1 MKACREATR
10 AERGFTLIE
19 LLVVLALIALLTGLA
34 ALSAGA
40 AGSPVTREAR
50 RLAATLQLAT
60 EESRI
65 QGIVLGLKFRRD
77 GYSYL
82 ELVPR
87 EPDEEPG
94 PDFVWRPLPPGGAFA
109 ARAWPQPMR
118 FELRIDGRAVA
129 PAFGAAASASA
140 PQILLLPE
148 GEFTPFTLR
157 LAGTRE
163 AGATMRFGSSGQFE
177 LEGL

>member
-1 MKACREATR
+1 MTACREAAR

-19 LLVVLALIALLTGLA
+19 ILVVLAVIALLTGLA

-60 EESRI
+60 EESRL
-65 QGIVLGLKFRRD
+65 QGRVLGLRFHPD

-87 EPDEEPG
+87 EPNAESGPG
-94 PDFVWRPLPPGGAFA
+94 FVWRPLPPGGAFA
-109 ARAWPQPMR
+109 ARTWPQPMR

-129 PAFGAAASASA
+129 PALGGVASA
-140 PQILLLPE
+140 PQVLLLPE

-163 AGATMRFGSSGQFE
+163 AGATMRFGPSGQFE

>member
-1 MKACREATR
+1 M
-10 AERGFTLIE
+10 
-19 LLVVLALIALLTGLA
+19 LTGLA

-60 EESRI
+60 EESRL
-65 QGIVLGLKFRRD
+65 QGRVLGLKFQHD

-82 ELVPR
+82 ELIPR
-87 EPDEEPG
+87 EPDDESGTWFRLETIAPKRG
-94 PDFVWRPLPPGGAFA
+94 FCAQELAAADALRICESTAARWRP
-109 ARAWPQPMR
+109 RS
-118 FELRIDGRAVA
+118 
-129 PAFGAAASASA
+129 GAAASA

-157 LAGTRE
+157 LVGTRE
-163 AGATMRFGSSGQFE
+163 AGGHHALRFFRTV
-177 LEGL
+177 

>member
-1 MKACREATR
+1 MTAHREATPAR
-10 AERGFTLIE
+10 RGFTLIE
-19 LLVVLALIALLTGLA
+19 ILVVLALIALLTGLA

-60 EESRI
+60 EESRL
-65 QGIVLGLKFRRD
+65 QGRVLGLMFRYD

-82 ELVPR
+82 ELIPR
-87 EPDEEPG
+87 EPDAESAPG
-94 PDFVWRPLPPGGAFA
+94 FVWRPLAARGAFA
-109 ARAWPQPMR
+109 RRNWPQPMR
-118 FELRIDGRAVA
+118 FELRIDGRVVA
-129 PAFGAAASASA
+129 PSFGDVASA

-157 LAGTRE
+157 LVGTRE

>member
-1 MKACREATR
+1 MTASWEATR

-19 LLVVLALIALLTGLA
+19 ILVVLALIALLTGLA

-60 EESRI
+60 EESRL
-65 QGIVLGLKFRRD
+65 QGIVLGLKFRQD
-77 GYSYL
+77 GYYYL

-87 EPDEEPG
+87 APDTESAPG
-94 PDFVWRPLPPGGAFA
+94 FVWRPLPGRGVFA
-109 ARAWPQPMR
+109 ARTWPPSMR
-118 FELRIDGRAVA
+118 FELRIEGRAVA
-129 PAFGAAASASA
+129 PVFGATSSS

-157 LAGTRE
+157 LIGTRE
-163 AGATMRFGSSGQFE
+163 AGATMRFGPSGQFE

>member
-1 MKACREATR
+1 MTSCREAAR
-10 AERGFTLIE
+10 AKRGFTLIE

-40 AGSPVTREAR
+40 AGGPVTREAR

-65 QGIVLGLKFRRD
+65 QGIVLGLKFRPD

-87 EPDEEPG
+87 EPEAESGPG
-94 PDFVWRPLPPGGAFA
+94 FVWRPLPRRGAFA
-109 ARAWPQPMR
+109 ARTWPQPMR

-129 PAFGAAASASA
+129 PEFGPSDSA

-157 LAGTRE
+157 LVGTRE
-163 AGATMRFGSSGQFE
+163 AGATMRFDSSGRFE

>member
-1 MKACREATR
+1 MTTNRKATR
-10 AERGFTLIE
+10 RERGFTLIE
-19 LLVVLALIALLTGLA
+19 ILVVLALITVLTGLA

-60 EESRI
+60 DESRL
-65 QGIVLGLKFRRD
+65 QGRVLGLKFLHD
-77 GYSYL
+77 GYSWL

-87 EPDEEPG
+87 EPDAESAPG
-94 PDFVWRPLPPGGAFA
+94 FVWRTLPPRGAFA
-109 ARAWPQPMR
+109 SRTWPQPMQ

-129 PAFGAAASASA
+129 PAFATAVSA

-157 LAGTRE
+157 LVGTRE
-163 AGATMRFGSSGQFE
+163 AGATMRFSSSGQFE

>member
-1 MKACREATR
+1 MTAYRKATR
-10 AERGFTLIE
+10 AKRGFTLIE
-19 LLVVLALIALLTGLA
+19 ILVVLALIALLTGLA

-40 AGSPVTREAR
+40 TGSPITREAR
-50 RLAATLQLAT
+50 RLAATLLLAT
-60 EESRI
+60 EECRL
-65 QGIVLGLKFRRD
+65 QGRVLGLKFLHD
-77 GYSYL
+77 GYSWL

-87 EPDEEPG
+87 EPDDESEPG
-94 PDFVWRPLPPGGAFA
+94 FVWTPLSPRGAFA
-109 ARAWPQPMR
+109 ARTWPQPMR

-129 PAFGAAASASA
+129 PAFGAAASA

-157 LAGTRE
+157 LIGTRE
-163 AGATMRFGSSGQFE
+163 AGATMRFASSGRFE

>member
-1 MKACREATR
+1 MTAYREATR

-19 LLVVLALIALLTGLA
+19 ILVVLAVIALLTGLA

-60 EESRI
+60 DESRL
-65 QGIVLGLKFRRD
+65 QARVLGLMFRQD
-77 GYSYL
+77 GYSWL

-87 EPDEEPG
+87 EPDSESG
-94 PDFVWRPLPPGGAFA
+94 PAFIWRPLARSGAFTDRPWP
-109 ARAWPQPMR
+109 RAMR
-118 FELRIDGRAVA
+118 FELRIDGRDVT
-129 PAFGAAASASA
+129 PAFAAAATA

-157 LAGTRE
+157 LVGTRE
-163 AGATMRFGSSGQFE
+163 AGATMRFASSGRFE

>member
-1 MKACREATR
+1 MTANRKATR
-10 AERGFTLIE
+10 RERGFTLIE
-19 LLVVLALIALLTGLA
+19 ILVVLALIALLTGLA

-50 RLAATLQLAT
+50 RLAATLQLAA
-60 EESRI
+60 EESRL
-65 QGIVLGLKFRRD
+65 QGRVLGLKFRYD
-77 GYSYL
+77 GYFYL

-87 EPDEEPG
+87 EPEAESGPG
-94 PDFVWRPLPPGGAFA
+94 FVWRPLPGRGAFA
-109 ARAWPQPMR
+109 ARNWPHPMR
-118 FELRIDGRAVA
+118 FELRIDGRTVA
-129 PAFGAAASASA
+129 PAFAAPASA

-157 LAGTRE
+157 LIGTRE

>member
-1 MKACREATR
+1 MTAYREATR

-19 LLVVLALIALLTGLA
+19 ILVVLALIALLTGLA

-60 EESRI
+60 DESRL
-65 QGIVLGLKFRRD
+65 QGRVLGLKFRQD
-77 GYSYL
+77 GYSWL

-87 EPDEEPG
+87 EPDAESGPG
-94 PDFVWRPLPPGGAFA
+94 FAWIPLARSGAFA
-109 ARAWPQPMR
+109 DRLWPQTMR

-129 PAFGAAASASA
+129 PAFAAAASA

-157 LAGTRE
+157 LVGTRE
-163 AGATMRFGSSGQFE
+163 AGATMRFASSGRFE

>member
-1 MKACREATR
+1 MRRYAVDTTLK
-10 AERGFTLIE
+10 RGFTLIE
-19 LLVVLALIALLTGLA
+19 ILVVLALIALLTGLA

-50 RLAATLQLAT
+50 RLAATLHLAT
-60 EESRI
+60 GESRL
-65 QGIVLGLKFRRD
+65 QGRVLGLKFLHD
-77 GYSYL
+77 GYSWL

-87 EPDEEPG
+87 EPDAESGPG
-94 PDFVWRPLPPGGAFA
+94 FVWRSLPPRGAFA
-109 ARAWPQPMR
+109 PRSWPQPMR

-129 PAFGAAASASA
+129 PAFGNVGSA

-157 LAGTRE
+157 LVGTRE
-163 AGATMRFGSSGQFE
+163 AGATMRFGSSGRFE

>member
-1 MKACREATR
+1 MTAYREATR

-19 LLVVLALIALLTGLA
+19 ILVVLALIALLTGLA

-60 EESRI
+60 EESRL
-65 QGIVLGLKFRRD
+65 QGRVLGLKFRQD

-87 EPDEEPG
+87 EPDAESGPG
-94 PDFVWRPLPPGGAFA
+94 FVWRPLLRRGAFA
-109 ARAWPQPMR
+109 ARTWPQPMR
-118 FELRIDGRAVA
+118 FELRIDGHAVA
-129 PAFGAAASASA
+129 PAFEAAASA

-157 LAGTRE
+157 LVGTRE
-163 AGATMRFGSSGQFE
+163 AGATMRFASSGQFE

>member
-1 MKACREATR
+1 MTADLKTARR
-10 AERGFTLIE
+10 ERGFTLIE
-19 LLVVLALIALLTGLA
+19 ILVVLALIALLTGLA

-40 AGSPVTREAR
+40 AGSPVMREAR

-60 EESRI
+60 EESRL
-65 QGIVLGLKFRRD
+65 QGRVLGLKFRHD
-77 GYSYL
+77 GYSWL
-82 ELVPR
+82 ELIPR
-87 EPDEEPG
+87 EPDAESVPG
-94 PDFVWRPLPPGGAFA
+94 FVWRPLPPRGAFA
-109 ARAWPQPMR
+109 PSTWPQPMR
-118 FELRIDGRAVA
+118 FELRIDGRAVG
-129 PAFGAAASASA
+129 PAFGDVASA

-157 LAGTRE
+157 LIGTRE

>member
-1 MKACREATR
+1 MTINRKATR
-10 AERGFTLIE
+10 RKRGFTLIE

-60 EESRI
+60 EESRL
-65 QGIVLGLKFRRD
+65 QGRVLGLKFQHN
-77 GYSYL
+77 GYSYF
-82 ELVPR
+82 ELIPR
-87 EPDEEPG
+87 EQDAESGPG
-94 PDFVWRPLPPGGAFA
+94 FVWRPLSRRGAFA
-109 ARAWPQPMR
+109 PRTWPQPMR

-129 PAFGAAASASA
+129 PAFTAAVSA

-157 LAGTRE
+157 LVGTRE
-163 AGATMRFGSSGQFE
+163 AGATMRFGSSGRFE

>member
-1 MKACREATR
+1 MTASREATR

-19 LLVVLALIALLTGLA
+19 ILVVLALIALLTGLA

-50 RLAATLQLAT
+50 RQAATLQLAT
-60 EESRI
+60 EESRL
-65 QGIVLGLKFRRD
+65 QGRVLGLKFRRE

-87 EPDEEPG
+87 EPDDESGPG
-94 PDFVWRPLPPGGAFA
+94 FVWTPLSPRGAFA
-109 ARAWPQPMR
+109 AHTWPQPMR

-129 PAFGAAASASA
+129 LAFGVAESA

-157 LAGTRE
+157 LVGTRE
-163 AGATMRFGSSGQFE
+163 VGATMRFGSSGQFE

>member
-1 MKACREATR
+1 MTASLEATR

-50 RLAATLQLAT
+50 RLAATLKLAT
-60 EESRI
+60 EETRL
-65 QGIVLGLKFRRD
+65 QGRVLGLKFHPD

-87 EPDEEPG
+87 ESDEESGPG
-94 PDFVWRPLPPGGAFA
+94 FVWRPLPGRGALA
-109 ARAWPQPMR
+109 TRTWPQPMR

-129 PAFGAAASASA
+129 PDLGSAASA

-157 LAGTRE
+157 LIATRE
-163 AGATMRFGSSGQFE
+163 AGAAMRFASSGQFD

>member
-1 MKACREATR
+1 MTAYREATR
-10 AERGFTLIE
+10 AKRGFTLIE
-19 LLVVLALIALLTGLA
+19 ILVVLALIALLTGLA

-40 AGSPVTREAR
+40 TGSPVTREAR

-60 EESRI
+60 EESRL
-65 QGIVLGLKFRRD
+65 QGRVLGLKFRRD
-77 GYSYL
+77 GYSWL

-87 EPDEEPG
+87 EPDDESGPG
-94 PDFVWRPLPPGGAFA
+94 FVWTPLPPRGAFA
-109 ARAWPQPMR
+109 ARTWPQPMQ

-129 PAFGAAASASA
+129 PAFGAAASA

-157 LAGTRE
+157 LIGTRE
-163 AGATMRFGSSGQFE
+163 AGAAMRFSSSGRFE

>member
-1 MKACREATR
+1 MTTYPAATR
-10 AERGFTLIE
+10 RERGFTLIE
-19 LLVVLALIALLTGLA
+19 ILVVLAFIALLTGLA

-50 RLAATLQLAT
+50 RLAATLQLAAD
-60 EESRI
+60 ESRL
-65 QGIVLGLKFRRD
+65 QGRVLGLRFQHD

-87 EPDEEPG
+87 EPDAESGPG
-94 PDFVWRPLPPGGAFA
+94 FVWRPLAPRGAFA
-109 ARAWPQPMR
+109 PRTWPQPMR
-118 FELRIDGRAVA
+118 FELRIEGRAVA
-129 PAFGAAASASA
+129 PAFAAAVSA

-157 LAGTRE
+157 LVGTRE